1 MFNFENKE
9 SRIFYTPFVF
19 EDYIYTLT
27 QDFFIDL
34 LIQPTRKSYFGYFTY
49 HLNLSKF
56 LVKK

>member
-34 LIQPTRKSYFGYFTY
+34 LIQPTRKSYFGYYTY
-49 HLNLSKF
+49 HLNLSP
-56 LVKK
+56 